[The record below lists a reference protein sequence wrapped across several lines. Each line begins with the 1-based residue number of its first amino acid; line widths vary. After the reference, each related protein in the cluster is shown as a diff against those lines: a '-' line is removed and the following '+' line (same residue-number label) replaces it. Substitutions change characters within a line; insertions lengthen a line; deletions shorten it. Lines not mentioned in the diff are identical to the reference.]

1 MGLRETIMPEIVIDQ
16 INAFYA
22 NTLAALP
29 AIAVA
34 LVILVVTWLLAKGAG
49 GISRR
54 VFGSTH
60 MKPSLANL
68 LQTLTALAV
77 WIAGLMIA
85 AIVVFPDFTPASL
98 IAGLGIG
105 TVAVGFAFK
114 DIFENF
120 FAGVLIMMREKMHI
134 GDVIEVDGIL
144 GTVEHITLRETYIR
158 AFSGEL
164 TIMPNSMVF
173 QNAVEIWTD
182 APKRR
187 YQVVV
192 GVSYDTD
199 LEKAER
205 VLQEAVEGCETVFKE
220 KPVQVLADAFNSSS
234 VDFLVRWWSDSSGA
248 NTVASKPE
256 VVKAIKR
263 ALDDAEIEI
272 PFPYVTHTFKE
283 QVPLAANGD
292 GRA

>member
-1 MGLRETIMPEIVIDQ
+1 MPSVVMDQMDAMWEHSLASLPSFVI
-16 INAFYA
+16 
-22 NTLAALP
+22 
-29 AIAVA
+29 AISV
-34 LVILVVTWLLAKGAG
+34 LLVTWLIAMGAG

-54 VFGSTH
+54 IVGQSDI
-60 MKPSLANL
+60 KPSLQSL
-68 LQTLTALAV
+68 LQTLVKLGV
-77 WIAGLMIA
+77 WIVGLMIA
-85 AIVVFPDFTPASL
+85 AVVVFPDFTPASL

-120 FAGVLIMMREKMHI
+120 FAGVLIMLREKMRL

-144 GTVEHITLRETYIR
+144 GTVEHISLRETHIR

-164 TIMPNSMVF
+164 TIMPNSMLF

-187 YQVVV
+187 FEVVI

-199 LEKAER
+199 LEKAENILR
-205 VLQEAVEGCETVFKE
+205 QAVKGCDTVFQD
-220 KPVQVLADAFNSSS
+220 KPVQVLADTFNSSS
-234 VDFLVRWWSDSSGA
+234 VDFIVRWWADSSGEQA
-248 NTVASKPE
+248 VMTKPQ
-256 VVKAIKR
+256 VVKAIKA
-263 ALDDAEIEI
+263 ALDQAKIEI

-283 QVPLAANGD
+283 SVPLPEHTA
-292 GRA
+292 